1 MILSDIIDD
10 QDSSPKSKYYCVRI
24 VKYFTDKRYNRFV
37 QDLAYSA
44 FYEDLIRLARSV
56 DPEKHPD

>member
-10 QDSSPKSKYYCVRI
+10 RDSTPKSKYYSVRI
-24 VKYFTDKRYNRFV
+24 VKYFTDKRYPRFV

-44 FYEDLIRLARSV
+44 LY
-56 DPEKHPD
+56 